1 MFRTLGWKALAGA
14 TLLVLLPT
22 TFAVA
27 GFTARTSNSSSIQ
40 SIGATGTWALCA
52 GGTAGAA
59 CTGSSYVT
67 PTIATAC
74 PTAVVQTVAANGTG
88 TTVQLTSTTGLIA
101 GMIPTG
107 TGIAAAPIWLA
118 SISTPNVTLSKTG
131 NTFTSGNTIT
141 FSTCTGRTGFLYLNN
156 KGTAKINTINLTDS
170 ASLTGG
176 NTLDLQSCN
185 SGGAGT
191 TALAWDTTNDLCVG
205 QINTIASLTSANSP
219 LTTSSYSMPIAV
231 GGSVQLRAV
240 SSQNN
245 KTLTVSASITQSN
258 LTTASTN
265 G

>member
-40 SIGATGTWALCA
+40 SIGPTGTWGICA
-52 GGTAGAA
+52 GLNAGDA
-59 CTGSSYVT
+59 CTSPYVT
-67 PTIATAC
+67 PAIATPC
-74 PTAVVQTVAANGTG
+74 PTAVVQTVLANGTG
-88 TTVQLTSTTGLIA
+88 TTVQLKSTTGLFA

-141 FSTCTGRTGFLYLNN
+141 FSTCTGSTGFLYLNN
-156 KGTAKINTINLTDS
+156 KGNAKISTIILTDS
-170 ASLTGG
+170 ATLSGG
-176 NTLDLQSCN
+176 QTLDLQSCN
-185 SGGAGT
+185 SGGVGT
-191 TALAWDTTNDLCVG
+191 TSLAWDTTNDLCVG
-205 QINTIASLTSANSP
+205 QINTIASLTSTNSS
-219 LTTSSYSMPIAV
+219 TTSSYPMPIA
-231 GGSVQLRAV
+231 GFGSVQLRAV
-240 SSQNN
+240 SSKNN

-258 LTTASTN
+258 LTTTSTN

>member
-1 MFRTLGWKALAGA
+1 MFRTVGWKALAGA

-40 SIGATGTWALCA
+40 SIGPTGTWGICA
-52 GGTAGAA
+52 GSTAGAT
-59 CTGSSYVT
+59 CTSPYVT
-67 PTIATAC
+67 PAIATPC
-74 PTAVVQTVAANGTG
+74 PTPVATTVAANGTG

-156 KGTAKINTINLTDS
+156 KGNAKISTVNLTDS
-170 ASLTGG
+170 ASLSGG

-219 LTTSSYSMPIAV
+219 LTTSSYPMPIA
-231 GGSVQLRAV
+231 GFGSVQLRAV

-245 KTLTVSASITQSN
+245 KTLTVSASMTQSD
-258 LTTASTN
+258 LATTSTN

>member
-14 TLLVLLPT
+14 TLLVLFPT

-27 GFTARTSNSSSIQ
+27 GFTARTSNSSTIQ
-40 SIGATGTWALCA
+40 SIGPTGTWGICA
-52 GGTAGAA
+52 GLTAGAA
-59 CTGSSYVT
+59 CGGSYTT
-67 PTIATAC
+67 PTIATPC
-74 PTAVVQTVAANGTG
+74 PAPVTQTVFANGTG

-107 TGIAAAPIWLA
+107 TGIAASPIWLA

-131 NTFTSGNTIT
+131 NTFTNLNTIT
-141 FSTCTGRTGFLYLNN
+141 FSTCTGKTAFLYLNN
-156 KGTAKINTINLTDS
+156 KGTAKISTINLTDS
-170 ASLTGG
+170 ASLGGG

-219 LTTSSYSMPIAV
+219 LPTSSYPMPIAG

-245 KTLTVSASITQSN
+245 KALTVSASITQSN
-258 LTTASTN
+258 LTSASTN